1 MSNQTPTNN
10 SDKLDKMLATIR
22 QFTQDRDWGKY
33 HTPKN
38 LSLKLMEEVGELV
51 EHFEWKTD
59 EEIKAYLK
67 DEKNLHEVAN
77 EGVDILFILLTLFE
91 YCLEEDIEKAF
102 YRKLKK
108 NCAKYPVKNKKKPSP
123 KIK

>member
-67 DEKNLHEVAN
+67 DEKNLH
-77 EGVDILFILLTLFE
+77 
-91 YCLEEDIEKAF
+91 
-102 YRKLKK
+102 
-108 NCAKYPVKNKKKPSP
+108 
-123 KIK
+123 